1 MTMKQLLFTPLL
13 SLALISG
20 SAQPPQFEY
29 TGRLTPSTNKIK
41 LSEAAFLNDI
51 TPELWRD
58 MALPSYERMDLN
70 RRRIAHYQGYD
81 IFPLGYNYLSPQEH
95 NYNKIIDYLSVNIT
109 SIHHGKTRTAES
121 SNDQLSMAQKQ
132 LLATADLNTDIT
144 INVKF
149 KYKNGINGSPGSD
162 SKIIEG
168 KVAVTVVP
176 ETEAQFP
183 GGYTEL
189 RDRLTKSVMSKL
201 PSGGAAES
209 MYSDKIARSVVRFI
223 VNEEGRIT
231 DASIS
236 NTSTDT
242 FIDALLID
250 AVYHLPK
257 WKPAKNAKGLAVKQ
271 QFNFS
276 LGSGGC

>member
-1 MTMKQLLFTPLL
+1 MKQLIFTPLL
-13 SLALISG
+13 SLLLLSG
-20 SAQPPQFEY
+20 SAQPSEY
-29 TGRLTPSTNKIK
+29 TGRLIPSTNKIK
-41 LSEAAFLNDI
+41 LSEAAFLSDI
-51 TPELWRD
+51 TPELWRN

-70 RRRIAHYQGYD
+70 RRRMAHYQGYD

-109 SIHHGKTRTAES
+109 STHNGKTLTAHS
-121 SNDQLSMAQKQ
+121 NNDQLSLEQKRV
-132 LLATADLNTDIT
+132 LATADLNTEIS
-144 INVKF
+144 IKVRF
-149 KYKNGINGSPGSD
+149 KYKDLVNDAPAHD
-162 SKIIEG
+162 KIIEG
-168 KVAVTVVP
+168 NVSVTVVP

-189 RDRLTKSVMSKL
+189 RNQLTKSVMSKL

-209 MYSDKIARSVVRFI
+209 MYADKISRSVVKFTI
-223 VNEEGRIT
+223 NEEGKVV

-236 NTSTDT
+236 NTSTDS
-242 FIDALLID
+242 FLDILLVN

-257 WKPAKNAKGLAVKQ
+257 WKPAKNVKGQFVKQ